1 MPLLDNGE
9 RVEVCFNSSTYF
21 NRENPGQVME
31 MSLNFIGSRILDHLN
46 HTNLGPGWEDYAIYN
61 ILKYLYHVS
70 SEEATFLENVLNDP
84 INTQED
90 IVTYIE
96 NTIND
101 GYICTSNKPM
111 SESMTLDKLD
121 AIYKEFPF
129 IKPYH
134 VISMIKDSNGNYRPV
149 PARRPV
155 VCGRIYIYRLK
166 QYAEEK
172 FSVTSLSSTNIR
184 NENTRNKAN
193 KNYKALHTST
203 PIRFG
208 EMETED
214 FIHIGAENV
223 VSALMIH
230 SVSPQARRLLEQA
243 LTGDP
248 YHVDIVLNSDSKNRN
263 VEILNAYLKTMGLRL
278 TFKKIKKKKVR
289 LMRKPLM
296 VKVDDTKKLMRKVRV
311 KESMRVQGK
320 PYVEWCIEMMKQK
333 ESLHKLMTPLL
344 MSKVENKEEDKSD
357 GV

>member
-70 SEEATFLENVLNDP
+70 PEEATFLENVFNDP

-121 AIYKEFPF
+121 VIYKEFPF

-134 VISMIKDSNGNYRPV
+134 VTSMIKDSNGNYRPV
-149 PARRPV
+149 PARRHV

-243 LTGDP
+243 LTGNP

-320 PYVEWCIEMMKQK
+320 PYVEWYTEMMKQK

-357 GV
+357 GA

>member
-70 SEEATFLENVLNDP
+70 PEEATFLENVLNDP

-121 AIYKEFPF
+121 VIYKEFPF

-134 VISMIKDSNGNYRPV
+134 VTSMIKDSNGNYRPV
-149 PARRPV
+149 PARRSV

-208 EMETED
+208 V
-214 FIHIGAENV
+214 A
-223 VSALMIH
+223 
-230 SVSPQARRLLEQA
+230 
-243 LTGDP
+243 
-248 YHVDIVLNSDSKNRN
+248 
-263 VEILNAYLKTMGLRL
+263 
-278 TFKKIKKKKVR
+278 
-289 LMRKPLM
+289 
-296 VKVDDTKKLMRKVRV
+296 
-311 KESMRVQGK
+311 
-320 PYVEWCIEMMKQK
+320 
-333 ESLHKLMTPLL
+333 
-344 MSKVENKEEDKSD
+344 
-357 GV
+357 

>member
-70 SEEATFLENVLNDP
+70 PEEATFLENALNDP

-90 IVTYIE
+90 VVTYIE

-121 AIYKEFPF
+121 VIYKEFPF

-134 VISMIKDSNGNYRPV
+134 VTSMIKDSNGNYRPV
-149 PARRPV
+149 PARRSV

-243 LTGDP
+243 LTGNP

-296 VKVDDTKKLMRKVRV
+296 VKVDDTKQLMRKVRV

-320 PYVEWCIEMMKQK
+320 PYIEWYTEMMKQK

-344 MSKVENKEEDKSD
+344 MSKVDNKEEDKSD
-357 GV
+357 GA